1 MEKVE
6 EAMRALMFG
15 MLMISA
21 VVGAAEYAAPD
32 GSFKIRV
39 PEGWRVRTA
48 PIAGQTMTI
57 VEPSN
62 GGEERIVGGGGI
74 AQPRTVQELS
84 QQAAVLAAQL
94 MQGAQLAGA
103 PRFGEQ
109 GGVPMAEQEYRSW
122 QLDGWHGMVLRGE
135 VYFGVLA
142 LGRTGRMEV
151 LRQKG
156 REMLGSSVYAGP
168 ARDARAEQ
176 ALQGRWV
183 YSDNRTTKTGVRDS
197 LMYMSNWTVTFLPGN
212 RFQSFKESFVDTT
225 SEVYGGG
232 NVGAANRHL
241 GTYRVFG
248 GLLVADIEGAGRQ
261 IFSLE
266 FYPNGAGVKLNGQ
279 LFLRP

>member
-1 MEKVE
+1 
-6 EAMRALMFG
+6 
-15 MLMISA
+15 
-21 VVGAAEYAAPD
+21 
-32 GSFKIRV
+32 
-39 PEGWRVRTA
+39 
-48 PIAGQTMTI
+48 
-57 VEPSN
+57 
-62 GGEERIVGGGGI
+62 
-74 AQPRTVQELS
+74 
-84 QQAAVLAAQL
+84 
-94 MQGAQLAGA
+94 
-103 PRFGEQ
+103 
-109 GGVPMAEQEYRSW
+109 
-122 QLDGWHGMVLRGE
+122 
-135 VYFGVLA
+135 
-142 LGRTGRMEV
+142 MEV

-156 REMLGSSVYAGP
+156 REMLGSAVYAGP

-232 NVGAANRHL
+232 NVGAANRHV

-261 IFSLE
+261 MYSLE